1 MSAGLSAAHMV
12 EHSILSGIV
21 APAIVLAWRS
31 LPLPPLRAR
40 HPAAAW
46 AAFVVTQ
53 WVFHLTP
60 LLALSDDYPLLHAGE
75 HLAFVAIGV
84 WFWIPILAVGK
95 RALDDPGRSLY
106 LFFAA
111 PAVDLVGVML
121 ISRGEL
127 GAGVAMIAG
136 GLPIVFAAVAVTW
149 SWMEREQ
156 REATAMEARHVA
168 AG

>member
-1 MSAGLSAAHMV
+1 MLTAAHMV

-21 APAIVLAWRS
+21 APAIVVAWRA
-31 LPLPPLRAR
+31 LPLPPLRAD
-40 HPAAAW
+40 HPIAAW
-46 AAFVVTQ
+46 TAFVVVQ

-60 LLALSDDYPLLHAGE
+60 LLAISEDYPLLHAAE
-75 HLAFVAIGV
+75 HLVFIAVGV
-84 WFWIPILAVGK
+84 WFWIPILAVGE

-121 ISRGEL
+121 MSRGEL

-136 GLPIVFAAVAVTW
+136 GLPIVAAAIAVTW
-149 SWMEREQ
+149 SWMEREH
-156 REATAMEARHVA
+156 REATAMEARHAA